1 MCARC
6 GCDKSCHATRREM
19 MTRQREE
26 LAAAKAVATRVAER
40 AARLAEAKRRAK
52 RAEANGDFLTITN
65 VDTISGAERL
75 KCNGCSE
82 CVSFKCAFTT
92 SDTSNPDVMLFCA
105 ACGCEVRL
113 LPVRPHARVQ
123 RRSLRMFSLFSSP
136 RRVRTRYPRIG
147 SGVARR
153 RRRGVARRRSARRDG
168 ETRTPAA
175 TREARAAAAAR
186 RDCWHRTR

>member
-1 MCARC
+1 M
-6 GCDKSCHATRREM
+6 TRR
-19 MTRQREE
+19 REE

-123 RRSLRMFSLFSSP
+123 RRSLRIFSLFFSQAGAHEISKDWE
-136 RRVRTRYPRIG
+136 RRRAEEETWRRAEEERT
-147 SGVARR
+147 ARR
-153 RRRGVARRRSARRDG
+153 RDAYARCDERGAGGGGGASRLPASDQVTLLPIRPRSVLCG
-168 ETRTPAA
+168 VS
-175 TREARAAAAAR
+175 
-186 RDCWHRTR
+186 